1 MPGEWPTALRA
12 GEVAVG
18 SSNAWSIAIN
28 RELGGN
34 VSRLP
39 NRKYS
44 WTLPTQGTIDSF
56 NWDPFDIPTGA
67 SYEGFYHTHG
77 AFDLRYD
84 SEMFSFGRPGT
95 DIEVALRPANSRRPF
110 FLGTPMGRIQF
121 FDPVSSSIRP
131 YGCVLVG
138 TPVVAAPFTGTSR
151 VAVPSC

>member
-18 SSNAWSIAIN
+18 SSNPWSIAIN

-56 NWDPFDIPTGA
+56 NWDPFDIPEA
-67 SYEGFYHTHG
+67 CQQPQ
-77 AFDLRYD
+77 AFLFGYTDGPYTVLR
-84 SEMFSFGRPGT
+84 SSFV
-95 DIEVALRPANSRRPF
+95 EH
-110 FLGTPMGRIQF
+110 
-121 FDPVSSSIRP
+121 
-131 YGCVLVG
+131 
-138 TPVVAAPFTGTSR
+138 
-151 VAVPSC
+151 